1 MLVNSKRML
10 NKARDLNYAVP
21 AADVF
26 NLESLKGVLNAAKEC
41 DSPLIIALAE
51 VHAETLPLKECAL
64 LVKYFAENMEQDIV
78 LHLDHGFTPSLVKE
92 AVDCGFTSV
101 MFDGSSLP
109 YDENVRVTKEIVEYA
124 KKHDVTVEAEIG
136 HVGSGAAGA
145 SSEVKESAGE
155 DTTELTTVEE
165 AAAFAEATG
174 VDSLAVSIGTAHGN
188 YVGTPKLD
196 FERLKDIRANIG
208 IPLVLHGGSGTG
220 YENLNKAVSLGISK
234 VNIYTDLM
242 NAAKDAYEQEIE
254 KMDYFELCAVSQKAV
269 TEKLKEYYEVFMTKK
284 SRE

>member
-1 MLVNSKRML
+1 MLVNSKSML
-10 NKARDLNYAVP
+10 NKARDLRYAVP
-21 AADVF
+21 ATDVF

-51 VHAETLPLKECAL
+51 VHVEILPLNECAL
-64 LVKYFAENMEQDIV
+64 LVKYFASNMEQDIV
-78 LHLDHGFTPSLVKE
+78 LHLDHGFTPSLVKQ
-92 AVDCGFTSV
+92 AIDCGFTSV
-101 MFDGSSLP
+101 MYDGSSLP
-109 YDENVRVTKEIVEYA
+109 FEKNVKATKEIVEYA
-124 KKHDVTVEAEIG
+124 KKHNVTVEAEIG
-136 HVGSGAAGA
+136 HVGSGAAG
-145 SSEVKESAGE
+145 SNEVKECEGE
-155 DTTELTTVEE
+155 DSSKLTTVEE
-165 AAAFAEATG
+165 AVSFAEATG

-196 FERLKDIRANIG
+196 FDRLKDIREHIG

-242 NAAKDAYEQEIE
+242 NAAKSAYENQID
-254 KMDYFELCAVSQKAV
+254 KTDYFELCAVSQKAI

>member
-1 MLVNSKRML
+1 MLVNSKEML
-10 NKARDLNYAVP
+10 NKARELNYAVP
-21 AADVF
+21 ATDVF

-41 DSPLIIALAE
+41 DCPLIVALAE
-51 VHAETLPLKECAL
+51 VHVETMPLEECAL
-64 LVKYFAENMEQDIV
+64 LVKHFAENMKQDIV
-78 LHLDHGFTPSLVKE
+78 LHLDHGFTPKLVKK

-109 YDENVRVTKEIVEYA
+109 FEENVKATKEIVEYA
-124 KKHDVTVEAEIG
+124 KKKGVTVEAEIG
-136 HVGSGAAGA
+136 HVGSGGAG
-145 SSEVKESAGE
+145 SSEVKECEGE
-155 DTTELTTVEE
+155 DTTQLTTVEE
-165 AAAFAEATG
+165 AVSFAETTG

-196 FERLKDIRANIG
+196 FERLKDIRANIK

-242 NAAKDAYEQEIE
+242 NVAKAEYKKVIE
-254 KMDYFELCAVSQKAV
+254 ETDYFQLCAISQKAI
-269 TEKLKEYYEVFMTKK
+269 TEKLKEYYEMFMTEK
-284 SRE
+284 SR

>member
-1 MLVNSKRML
+1 MLVNSKSML
-10 NKARDLNYAVP
+10 NKARDLRYAVP
-21 AADVF
+21 ATDVF

-51 VHAETLPLKECAL
+51 VHVETLPLNECAL
-64 LVKYFAENMEQDIV
+64 LVKYFASNMEQDIV
-78 LHLDHGFTPSLVKE
+78 LHLDHGFTPSLVKQ
-92 AVDCGFTSV
+92 AIDCGFTSV
-101 MFDGSSLP
+101 MYDGSSLP
-109 YDENVRVTKEIVEYA
+109 FEKNVKATKEIVEYA
-124 KKHDVTVEAEIG
+124 KKHNVTVEAEIG
-136 HVGSGAAGA
+136 HVGSGAAG
-145 SSEVKESAGE
+145 SNEVRECEGE
-155 DTTELTTVEE
+155 DSSKLTTVEE
-165 AAAFAEATG
+165 AVSFAEATG

-196 FERLKDIRANIG
+196 FDRLKDIREHIG

-242 NAAKDAYEQEIE
+242 NAAKSAYENQID
-254 KMDYFELCAVSQKAV
+254 KTDYFELCAVSQKAI

>member
-1 MLVNSKRML
+1 MLVNSKSML
-10 NKARDLNYAVP
+10 NKARDLRYAVP
-21 AADVF
+21 ATDVF

-51 VHAETLPLKECAL
+51 VHVETLPLEECAL
-64 LVKYFAENMEQDIV
+64 LVKHFASNMTQDIV
-78 LHLDHGFTPSLVKE
+78 LHLDHGFTPSLVKQ
-92 AVDCGFTSV
+92 AIDCGFTSV
-101 MFDGSSLP
+101 MYDGSSLP
-109 YDENVRVTKEIVEYA
+109 FEENVRTTKEIVEYA
-124 KKHDVTVEAEIG
+124 KKHNVTVEAEIG
-136 HVGSGAAGA
+136 HVGSGAAG
-145 SSEVKESAGE
+145 SNEVKECEGE
-155 DTTELTTVEE
+155 DSSKLTTVEE
-165 AAAFAEATG
+165 AVSFAEATG

-196 FERLKDIRANIG
+196 FDRLKDIREHIG

-220 YENLNKAVSLGISK
+220 YENLNKAVSFGISK

-242 NAAKDAYEQEIE
+242 NAAKDAYEKDIE
-254 KMDYFELCAVSQKAV
+254 KTDYFELCALSQKAI

>member
-64 LVKYFAENMEQDIV
+64 LVKYFAESMEQDIV

-109 YDENVRVTKEIVEYA
+109 YEENVRVTKEIVEYA
-124 KKHDVTVEAEIG
+124 GKHDVTVEAEIG

-196 FERLKDIRANIG
+196 FERLKDIRANIN

-242 NAAKDAYEQEIE
+242 NAAKDAYEQKIE
-254 KMDYFELCAVSQKAV
+254 NMDYFELCAVSQKAV

>member
-1 MLVNSKRML
+1 MLVNSKSML
-10 NKARDLNYAVP
+10 NKARDLRYAVP
-21 AADVF
+21 ATDVF

-51 VHAETLPLKECAL
+51 VHVETLPLNECAL
-64 LVKYFAENMEQDIV
+64 LVKYFASNMDQDIV
-78 LHLDHGFTPSLVKE
+78 LHLDHGFTPSLVKQ
-92 AVDCGFTSV
+92 AIDCGFTSV
-101 MFDGSSLP
+101 MYHGSSLP
-109 YDENVRVTKEIVEYA
+109 FEENVKATKEIVEYA
-124 KKHDVTVEAEIG
+124 KKHNVTVEAEIG
-136 HVGSGAAGA
+136 HVGSEAAG
-145 SSEVKESAGE
+145 SNEVKECEGE
-155 DTTELTTVEE
+155 DSSKLTTVEE
-165 AAAFAEATG
+165 AVSFAEATG

-196 FERLKDIRANIG
+196 FDRLKDIREHIG

-242 NAAKDAYEQEIE
+242 NAAKSAYENQID
-254 KMDYFELCAVSQKAV
+254 KTDYFELCAVSQKAI

-284 SRE
+284 NRE

>member
-1 MLVNSKRML
+1 MLVNSKSML
-10 NKARDLNYAVP
+10 NKARDLRYAVP
-21 AADVF
+21 ATDVF

-51 VHAETLPLKECAL
+51 VHVETLPLNECAL
-64 LVKYFAENMEQDIV
+64 LVKYFASNMEQDIV
-78 LHLDHGFTPSLVKE
+78 LHLDHGFTPSLVKQ
-92 AVDCGFTSV
+92 AIDCGFTSV
-101 MFDGSSLP
+101 MYDGSSLP
-109 YDENVRVTKEIVEYA
+109 FEKNVKATKEIVEYA
-124 KKHDVTVEAEIG
+124 KKHNVTVEAEIG
-136 HVGSGAAGA
+136 HVGSGAAG
-145 SSEVKESAGE
+145 SNEVECEGE
-155 DTTELTTVEE
+155 DSSKLTTVEE
-165 AAAFAEATG
+165 AVSFAEATG

-196 FERLKDIRANIG
+196 FDRLKDIREHIG

-242 NAAKDAYEQEIE
+242 NAAKSAYENQID
-254 KMDYFELCAVSQKAV
+254 KTDYFELCAVSQKAI

>member
-1 MLVNSKRML
+1 MLVNSKSML
-10 NKARDLNYAVP
+10 NKARDLRYAVP
-21 AADVF
+21 ATDVF

-51 VHAETLPLKECAL
+51 VHVETLPLNECAL
-64 LVKYFAENMEQDIV
+64 LVKYFASNMEQDIV
-78 LHLDHGFTPSLVKE
+78 LHLDHGFTPSLVKQ
-92 AVDCGFTSV
+92 AIDCGFTSV
-101 MFDGSSLP
+101 MYDGSSLP
-109 YDENVRVTKEIVEYA
+109 FEKNVKATKEIVEYA
-124 KKHDVTVEAEIG
+124 KKHNVTVEAEIG
-136 HVGSGAAGA
+136 HVGSGAAG
-145 SSEVKESAGE
+145 SNEVRECEGE
-155 DTTELTTVEE
+155 DSSKLTTVEE
-165 AAAFAEATG
+165 AVSFAEATG

-196 FERLKDIRANIG
+196 FDRLKDIREHIG

-242 NAAKDAYEQEIE
+242 NAAKSAYENQID
-254 KMDYFELCAVSQKAV
+254 KADYFELCAVSQKAI

>member
-1 MLVNSKRML
+1 MLVNSKSML
-10 NKARDLNYAVP
+10 NKARDLRYAVP
-21 AADVF
+21 ATDVF

-51 VHAETLPLKECAL
+51 VHVETLPLNECAL
-64 LVKYFAENMEQDIV
+64 LVKYFASNMEQDIV
-78 LHLDHGFTPSLVKE
+78 LHLDHGFTPSLVKQ
-92 AVDCGFTSV
+92 AIDCGFTSV
-101 MFDGSSLP
+101 MYDGSSLP
-109 YDENVRVTKEIVEYA
+109 FEKNVKATKEIVEYA
-124 KKHDVTVEAEIG
+124 KKHNVTVEAEIG
-136 HVGSGAAGA
+136 HVGSGAAG
-145 SSEVKESAGE
+145 SNEVKECEGE
-155 DTTELTTVEE
+155 DSSKLTTVEE
-165 AAAFAEATG
+165 AVSFAEATG

-196 FERLKDIRANIG
+196 FDRLKDIREHIG

-242 NAAKDAYEQEIE
+242 NAAKSAYENQID
-254 KMDYFELCAVSQKAV
+254 KTDYFELCAVSQKAI